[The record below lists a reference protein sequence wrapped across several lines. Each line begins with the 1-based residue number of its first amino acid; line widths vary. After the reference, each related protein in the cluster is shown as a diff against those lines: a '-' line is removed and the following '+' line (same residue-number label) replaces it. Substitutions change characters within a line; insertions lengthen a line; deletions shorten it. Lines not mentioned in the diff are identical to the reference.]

1 MKKTIETVGEYDG
14 QSIKKIT
21 LENAK
26 GSRLGVLTL
35 GALWD
40 EFSVVDNGERVNLV
54 LNAASVD
61 NYVDNPYFMGRVVAR
76 VAGRI
81 GEGDLI
87 VGDKH
92 YQVDQNE
99 GTTTLHGG
107 AKGSANRVFEYEVSD
122 DAITLTT
129 LMKDDT
135 FPGEL
140 KLVVTYKFTDDDEVE
155 LSFTGTQAGV
165 DGVFNPTSHVYW
177 NLSNTRNDVLKHDLW
192 VDAKNRLDVFENKVP
207 TGKYNSNAVRG
218 FDFINKTNIGE
229 RMAELVGT
237 TEKGIDDV
245 YVVDNS
251 QADGK
256 FAELTDTES
265 GRTLDVYS
273 DRNGVVFFTANSVH
287 DGMTFERGQGQ
298 PWMGVA
304 LEAQSLPDAGHHP
317 EFGNDVITVG
327 ETKTYSIG
335 YKYYKA

>member
-1 MKKTIETVGEYDG
+1 MQNTIETVGQFNG
-14 QSIKKIT
+14 QDIKKIT

-26 GSRLGVLTL
+26 GSRLSVLTL

-40 EFSVVDNGERVNLV
+40 EFSVLDNGERVNLV

-107 AKGSANRVFEYEVSD
+107 VNGSANRVFDYTVSD
-122 DAITLTT
+122 DSITLTT
-129 LMKDDT
+129 VMQDDS

-140 KLVVTYKFTDDDEVE
+140 TLAVTYKFTDDDEVE
-155 LSFTGTQAGV
+155 LAFAGTQAGV

-177 NLSNTRNDVLKHDLW
+177 NLSSTRDDVLKHDLW
-192 VDAKNRLDVFENKVP
+192 VDAKNRLDVLDNKVP
-207 TGKYNSNAVRG
+207 TGQYNSNAVPG
-218 FDFINKTNIGE
+218 FDFITKANIGE
-229 RMAELVGT
+229 RMVELADT

-245 YVVDNS
+245 YVIDNS
-251 QADGK
+251 QVDGK

-273 DRNGVVFFTANSVH
+273 TRNGVVFFTANSMH
-287 DGMTFERGQGQ
+287 EGMAFARGAGR

-317 EFGNDVITVG
+317 EFGDDVIKVG
-327 ETKTYSIG
+327 ETKTYTIG
-335 YKYYKA
+335 YKYHKA